1 MAAEAG
7 DLSTDHDST
16 FAKLS
21 KKNNPYSFKKFV
33 KKSSDYVNV
42 DLGIS
47 KKKKKPKEDS
57 ASTDL
62 PFPDLTDKDSTT
74 KNPKAGK
81 MCVYCMSV
89 FAFELW

>member
-33 KKSSDYVNV
+33 KKSSDDVSV

-47 KKKKKPKEDS
+47 KKNKKPKKDS
-57 ASTDL
+57 ASTVL

-74 KNPKAGK
+74 KNSKAGE
-81 MCVYCMSV
+81 MCVLHISNCI
-89 FAFELW
+89 